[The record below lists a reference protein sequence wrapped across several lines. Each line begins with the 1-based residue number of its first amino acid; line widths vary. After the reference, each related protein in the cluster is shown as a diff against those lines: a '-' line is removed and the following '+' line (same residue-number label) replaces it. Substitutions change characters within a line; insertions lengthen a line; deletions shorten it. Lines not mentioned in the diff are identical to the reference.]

1 MVPLNFVRRWLMVTA
16 DLVILLLLG
25 HLCRVS
31 VLCSMFEPSKQT
43 ARHILTLFWERVLVW
58 VMTRDCS

>member
-1 MVPLNFVRRWLMVTA
+1 MVPLNFVRRWLMATA

-31 VLCSMFEPSKQT
+31 VLCSMFEPSMQP
-43 ARHILTLFWERVLVW
+43 ARYILTLL
-58 VMTRDCS
+58 